1 MDKKALINSGRLQF
15 SSNDRTDTNFI
26 AQPKINLQSFKS
38 TPDSLKQSFKAFE
51 RKTVVGCPCYISGIH
66 IINLFDS
73 FDKNIPFL
81 FFTLHSSED

>member
-38 TPDSLKQSFKAFE
+38 TPESLKQSLKHLREKLSLGAPVIFQE
-51 RKTVVGCPCYISGIH
+51 YI
-66 IINLFDS
+66 
-73 FDKNIPFL
+73 
-81 FFTLHSSED
+81 